1 MSISSE
7 LILIILLLLFQS
19 RLEAIRDYYI
29 SCLYYGRRRKSEVR
43 LSRDV
48 VLLTLESVARVWR
61 EMREP
66 GAGAGA
72 AAGGGGILKFR
83 VSKYL
88 DNRDE
93 EWVQFMFDLKK
104 YSKTHQNFKLFK
116 DIFMFNIIPK
126 SQSKCH
132 ALLHAW

>member
-1 MSISSE
+1 MEEEGSWMPT
-7 LILIILLLLFQS
+7 
-19 RLEAIRDYYI
+19 
-29 SCLYYGRRRKSEVR
+29 EVR

-66 GAGAGA
+66 GAGA

-93 EWVQFMFDLKK
+93 EWVQ
-104 YSKTHQNFKLFK
+104 
-116 DIFMFNIIPK
+116 
-126 SQSKCH
+126 
-132 ALLHAW
+132 